1 VARPTV
7 EFDEGEAMMRL
18 TSVGVLVG
26 ILALACGGS
35 NEVTFTEV
43 TDAMADAVDEG
54 GAPAASSGKCK
65 GLDAY
70 AKFVDEYIEVL
81 EAGSLDQAM
90 EWMVKAEEAAAG
102 LEDLDPSNDCFREY
116 MAISKKM
123 SDAALRMSGASA
135 ADMQEMDEAFEEAG
149 EAMDEAMEA
158 VGCMEKCEGIDD
170 PGAMMSCMSG
180 CM

>member
-1 VARPTV
+1 
-7 EFDEGEAMMRL
+7 MRL
-18 TSVGVLVG
+18 ASVGVVVG
-26 ILALACGGS
+26 ILALACGGG
-35 NEVTFTEV
+35 NDVTFEEV
-43 TDAMADAVDEG
+43 SSAMDEAMQEA
-54 GAPAASSGKCK
+54 GASAASSGKCK

-81 EAGSLDQAM
+81 EEGSLAQAM
-90 EWMVKAEEAAAG
+90 EWMAKAEEAAAG
-102 LEDLDPSNDCFREY
+102 LEDLDPSSDCFREY

-123 SDAALRMSGASA
+123 SDAALQMSGASA
-135 ADMQEMDEAFEEAG
+135 ADIQEMEEAFEEVG

>member
-1 VARPTV
+1 
-7 EFDEGEAMMRL
+7 MRL
-18 TSVGVLVG
+18 TSVGVIVG

-43 TDAMADAVDEG
+43 TDAMADAVDAG

-81 EAGSLDQAM
+81 EEGSMAQAM
-90 EWMVKAEEAAAG
+90 EWMAKAEDAAAG
-102 LEDLDPSNDCFREY
+102 LEDLDPSSDCFREY

-123 SDAALRMSGASA
+123 SDAAWRMGGASVE
-135 ADMQEMDEAFEEAG
+135 DIQE
-149 EAMDEAMEA
+149 MDEAMEA